1 MLALVKNRL
10 AVKIALTMAIPLLVN
25 FALYGEMQRQL
36 VALERM
42 TAELSVR
49 RQIAD
54 RANQIIISNFFALQ
68 SLMQYKFFNRDSDKD
83 KFTGHLGQFT
93 SEIQNLA
100 NTLKGRPGEEELGT
114 RLQNESREYLASLSL
129 SQFNPDEHNQVGSF
143 FDNLERNQRLKKA
156 SVKFMLTLK
165 EVGKKCQEDVDKAN
179 SAELQSRAEFR
190 QFCQFTIWAN
200 SLVAVCIA
208 FLVGRVM
215 VKRINIV
222 RSNSERLASGQPL
235 LEAAVSGD
243 EIGELDKT
251 FREMASA
258 LESAREKEKSM
269 LATIAESRDELEI
282 VINKI
287 PAALFITDGGGKV
300 ESLNMVAKTL
310 FSIDQDYF
318 DGSNLAKLFKLKSAE
333 KVDFFKRLSDD
344 AHLKPVQMLAL
355 TSIDESVPVN
365 VSVTPFLNAG
375 VTKYLVTLVDETER
389 LILEQAKS
397 DFFNMISHDMRTPLT
412 SISGVL
418 QLAIAGA
425 YGDLPDQTVEKL
437 ELARTGSTL
446 LLDMINRLLQI
457 EKMETAN
464 LDLTLET
471 FDLSDLVNQADTLV
485 APQFIAKSI
494 TCSISS
500 EKTMVNAD
508 KNLLLEV
515 ILNLMTNSIKYSPRN
530 GELVLKCHQ
539 ADSNAMFELI
549 DQGPGIPDDKKA
561 RIFDRFAQAD
571 AHSDKSTSFGLGLS
585 ICRKVIA
592 QHGGSIGVTDAPQ
605 GGAIFWFKL
614 PVVADTES

>member
-1 MLALVKNRL
+1 
-10 AVKIALTMAIPLLVN
+10 MAIPLLVN
-25 FALYGEMQRQL
+25 FILYGEMQRQL
-36 VALERM
+36 VSLERM
-42 TAELSVR
+42 TAELSIR

-93 SEIQNLA
+93 AEIQNLA
-100 NTLKGRPGEEELGT
+100 NTLKGRPGEEELG
-114 RLQNESREYLASLSL
+114 RKLQDQSHEYLESLTF

-156 SVKFMLTLK
+156 SVRFMLTLK
-165 EVGKKCQEDVDKAN
+165 EVGRKCQEDVDKAN
-179 SAELQSRAEFR
+179 SAELQSRADFR

-200 SLVAVCIA
+200 SLVALCVA

-215 VKRINIV
+215 VRRINVV

-243 EIGELDKT
+243 EIGKLDKT

-287 PAALFITDGGGKV
+287 PAALFITDVNGKV
-300 ESLNMVAKTL
+300 ESLNMVANNL
-310 FSIDQDYF
+310 FAIEREYF
-318 DGSNLAKLFKLKSAE
+318 DNSDLAKLFKLKSAA
-333 KVDFFKRLSDD
+333 KVDFFKRLIDD
-344 AHLKPVQMLAL
+344 ASLKPVQMLAL
-355 TSIDESVPVN
+355 TSEGESVPVN
-365 VSVTPFLNAG
+365 VSVTPFLNVG
-375 VTKYLVTLVDETER
+375 VSKYLVTLVDETER

-397 DFFNMISHDMRTPLT
+397 DFFSMVSHDMRTPLT

-425 YGDLPDQTVEKL
+425 YGDLPDQTIERL
-437 ELARTGSTL
+437 ELARTSSTL
-446 LLDMINRLLQI
+446 LLEMINRLLQI

-471 FDLSDLVNQADTLV
+471 FNLSDLVKQAETLV
-485 APQFIAKSI
+485 APQFAAKSL
-494 TCSISS
+494 TCSMSS
-500 EKTMVNAD
+500 ERALVSAD
-508 KNLLLEV
+508 KNYLLEV
-515 ILNLMTNSIKYSPRN
+515 ILNLITNSIKYSPKN
-530 GELVLKCHQ
+530 GNLVLKCYQ
-539 ADSNAMFELI
+539 IEDNVMFELI

-571 AHSDKSTSFGLGLS
+571 ADSDKGTSFGLGLS
-585 ICRKVIA
+585 ICRKVVA
-592 QHGGSIGVTDAPQ
+592 QHGGSIGVKDAPA

-614 PVVADTES
+614 PMVVEAVPGKIS

>member
-1 MLALVKNRL
+1 MLALIKNRL

-25 FALYGEMQRQL
+25 FVLYGEMQRQL
-36 VALERM
+36 VSLEHM
-42 TAELSVR
+42 TAELSIR

-54 RANQIIISNFFALQ
+54 KANQIIISNFFALQ
-68 SLMQYKFFNRDSDKD
+68 SLMQYKFFNRDSDKE
-83 KFTGHLGQFT
+83 KFTLHLGQFT
-93 SEIQNLA
+93 SEIHNLA
-100 NTLKGRPGEEELGT
+100 NTLKGRPGEEELGKK
-114 RLQNESREYLASLSL
+114 LQDESHEYLESLTF
-129 SQFNPDEHNQVGSF
+129 SQFNVDEHNQVGSF

-156 SVKFMLTLK
+156 SVKFMWTLK
-165 EVGKKCQEDVDKAN
+165 EVGKKCQEDVDRAN
-179 SAELQSRAEFR
+179 SAELQSRADFR

-200 SLVAVCIA
+200 SVVALCIA

-215 VKRINIV
+215 VRRINVV

-243 EIGELDKT
+243 EIGKLDST

-287 PAALFITDGGGKV
+287 PAALFITNETGKV
-300 ESLNMVAKTL
+300 ESLNTVAKQL
-310 FSIDQDYF
+310 FAIERTYF
-318 DGSNLAKLFKLKSAE
+318 DNSDLVKLFKLKTAE
-333 KVDFFKRLSDD
+333 KVDFFKRLTTD
-344 AHLKPVQMLAL
+344 AYSKPVQMLAL
-355 TSIDESVPVN
+355 TSDGESVPVN
-365 VSVTPFLNAG
+365 VSATPFSNAG

-397 DFFNMISHDMRTPLT
+397 DFFSMVSHDMRTPLT

-425 YGDLPDQTVEKL
+425 YGDLSNQTVERLKL
-437 ELARTGSTL
+437 AQTSSTL
-446 LLDMINRLLQI
+446 LLEMINRLLQI
-457 EKMETAN
+457 EKMETAS

-471 FDLSDLVNQADTLV
+471 FDLADLVKEAETIV
-485 APQFIAKSI
+485 APQFAAKSLN
-494 TCSISS
+494 CSMTIESA
-500 EKTMVNAD
+500 MVNAD
-508 KNLLLEV
+508 KNYLLEV
-515 ILNLMTNSIKYSPRN
+515 ILNLITNSIKYSPAK
-530 GELVLKCHQ
+530 GDLVLKCHRI
-539 ADSNAMFELI
+539 DTNAIFELI

-571 AHSDKSTSFGLGLS
+571 ADSDKSTSFGLGLS
-585 ICRKVIA
+585 ICRKVVA
-592 QHGGSIGVTDAPQ
+592 QHGGSIGVKDAPQ

-614 PVVADTES
+614 PVVAETV